1 MIVSSRHNKVIYG
14 FLRLYTKLIL
24 KLNFRRIII
33 KGDVTD
39 KKKAILVIS
48 NHSGWWDGFWIMHLN
63 MKLFRRKYHF
73 MMLEDQLLKNRF
85 FMKTGGYPVRKK
97 SRSILA
103 SINHTIELL
112 KIDENMVLIF
122 PQGKIESAHKDDIRF
137 EKGIARITA
146 ETSAQVI
153 FTANFTDYLSA
164 RKPTLFIFIMEYQG
178 DGSFTDIESSY
189 RDFYRRSKHEL
200 LKQSKE

>member
-1 MIVSSRHNKVIYG
+1 MNVSSRHNRFIYG

-24 KLNFRRIII
+24 HLNFQRIII
-33 KGDVTD
+33 KGDITD
-39 KKKAILVIS
+39 KNKAILVIS
-48 NHSGWWDGFWIMHLN
+48 NHSGWWDGFWIMYMN
-63 MKLFRRKYHF
+63 MKLFRRKFHF

-112 KIDENMVLIF
+112 RDKENIVLVF
-122 PQGKIESAHKDDIRF
+122 PQGKIESSHLVDIRF
-137 EKGIARITA
+137 EKGIARIISK
-146 ETSAQVI
+146 TSAQVI

-164 RKPTLFIFIMEYQG
+164 RKPTLFIFTMEYQG
-178 DGSFTDIESSY
+178 NGSFTDIETSY
-189 RDFYRRSKHEL
+189 RDFYQLSKNEL
-200 LKQSKE
+200 INQSPE